1 MKRMFILVAVVLFLA
16 GSLFADEAILIDF
29 SVLEPDIMSNQDGE
43 PTQNSRTL
51 MDFANVAGGGF
62 TEDQLAVMKSS
73 LALPNWEVRL
83 SSSSRTVENI
93 GNSYVRRS
101 PSQQWGSVMG
111 VRVHYPLGP
120 NYAKAWIVPP
130 FEIPAFE
137 PQANVNEDG
146 TIEAVEGENGITG
159 PSRFESPAG
168 EDGKADPAQP
178 AYGVVKNVGT
188 IKSVEVNAYGL
199 NFPHGL
205 SVILIDSQGN
215 EKTYFMGYLNYEG
228 WKPLRWNNPQYISEV
243 RNRELRIYPLYPF
256 STPFVKFGGFILH
269 RDADHVGGDFISYFK
284 DVKIIYD
291 RAVAYPDRDID
302 DESIWH
308 IIYDRETQKKIFEM
322 EQFGKDQ
329 VLRYLE
335 EQKRAKEDAFTPT
348 PSGGDATN

>member
-1 MKRMFILVAVVLFLA
+1 MKRMFILVAVALFLT

-29 SVLEPDIMSNQDGE
+29 SVLDADIMAGQDGE

-73 LALPNWEVRL
+73 LVLPNWEVKL

-93 GNSYVRRS
+93 SNSFVRAA
-101 PSQQWGSVMG
+101 PSQQWGNVMG
-111 VRVHYPLGP
+111 VRVHFPLGP
-120 NYAKAWIVPP
+120 NYAKARIVPP

-137 PQANVNEDG
+137 PLVTVNDDG
-146 TIEAVEGENGITG
+146 TIDPPVEGQNGITG
-159 PSRFESPAG
+159 PSRFEAPTG
-168 EDGKADPAQP
+168 EDGRVDPTLP

-188 IKSVEVNAYGL
+188 IRNIEVNAYGL

-228 WKPLRWNNPQYISEV
+228 WRSLTWTNPQYITEV
-243 RNRELRIYPLYPF
+243 KNRELRIYPLYPF
-256 STPFVKFGGFILH
+256 STPFVKFGGFLLH
-269 RDADHVGGDFISYFK
+269 RDADHIGGDFITYFK

-291 RAVAYPDRDID
+291 RAVAYPERDID
-302 DESIWH
+302 DESVWN
-308 IIYDRETQKKIFEM
+308 IIYDRESAKRSTEM
-322 EQFGKDQ
+322 EQFGKNE

-335 EQKRAKEDAFTPT
+335 EQKRAQEDVFTPT
-348 PSGGDATN
+348 PVGGAE

>member
-16 GSLFADEAILIDF
+16 GSLFADEAIIIDF
-29 SVLEPDIMSNQDGE
+29 TVLEADIMSDQEGN

-62 TEDQLAVMKSS
+62 TEDQLAVMKTS
-73 LALPNWEVRL
+73 LAPPNWEVRL

-93 GNSYVRRS
+93 RDSFVRS
-101 PSQQWGSVMG
+101 SDSQQWGKVMG

-120 NYAKAWIVPP
+120 NYAKAWVVPP

-137 PQANVNEDG
+137 PMANVDADG
-146 TIEAVEGENGITG
+146 NIEPAGGDGIVG
-159 PSRFESPAG
+159 PSRFEAPSGA
-168 EDGKADPAQP
+168 DGKVDRAQP

-188 IKSVEVNAYGL
+188 LKSIEVNAYGL

-205 SVILIDSQGN
+205 SVILIDSQGVQR
-215 EKTYFMGYLNYEG
+215 TYFMGYLNYEG

-243 RNRELRIYPLYPF
+243 RNRELRIYPLYPYA
-256 STPFVKFGGFILH
+256 TPFIKFGGFILH
-269 RDADHVGGDFISYFK
+269 RDADAIGGDFISYFK

-291 RAVAYPDRDID
+291 RAVPDLDSRDIN
-302 DESIWH
+302 DEAMWH
-308 IIYDRETQKKIFEM
+308 IIYDRETEKKIFEM
-322 EQFGKDQ
+322 ERFGHNQ

-348 PSGGDATN
+348 PAN

>member
-29 SVLEPDIMSNQDGE
+29 SVLEADIMSDQDGYF
-43 PTQNSRTL
+43 TQHGRTL
-51 MDFANVAGGGF
+51 MNFADVAGAGF
-62 TEDQLAVMKSS
+62 TEDQLAVMRSS
-73 LALPNWEVRL
+73 LALPNWEVQL

-93 GNSYVRRS
+93 GYSYVRSS

-120 NYAKAWIVPP
+120 NYAKAWILPP

-137 PQANVNEDG
+137 PQANVTDDG
-146 TIEAVEGENGITG
+146 NIEQVEGENGITG
-159 PSRFESPAG
+159 PSRFEAPTG
-168 EDGKADPAQP
+168 DDGRVDPAQP

-188 IKSVEVNAYGL
+188 IKSIEVNAYGL

-228 WKPLRWNNPQYISEV
+228 WRPLRWTNPQYISEV

-256 STPFVKFGGFILH
+256 STPFVKFGGFLLQ
-269 RDADHVGGDFISYFK
+269 RDADHIGGDFVAYFK
-284 DVKIIYD
+284 DVKLIYD
-291 RAVAYPDRDID
+291 RAVANPERDID
-302 DESIWH
+302 DEAIWH
-308 IIYDRETQKKIFEM
+308 IIYDRETEKKTYEM
-322 EQFGKDQ
+322 EQFGKNQ

-335 EQKRAKEDAFTPT
+335 EQKRAKEDEFTPT
-348 PSGGDATN
+348 AVGN

>member
-1 MKRMFILVAVVLFLA
+1 MKRMFILVAIALFLA

-29 SVLEPDIMSNQDGE
+29 SVLEADIMSNQDGQL
-43 PTQNSRTL
+43 TQHSRTL

-62 TEDQLAVMKSS
+62 TEDQLAVMKTS

-83 SSSSRTVENI
+83 SSSSQTVENI
-93 GNSYVRRS
+93 GNSFVRVS
-101 PSQQWGSVMG
+101 PSRQWGSVMG
-111 VRVHYPLGP
+111 VRVHMPLGP
-120 NYAKAWIVPP
+120 NYVKAWVRPP

-137 PQANVNEDG
+137 PLANVDQDG
-146 TIEAVEGENGITG
+146 NIESVEGTNGITT

-168 EDGKADPAQP
+168 DDGRVDPAQP

-205 SVILIDSQGN
+205 SVLLIDSDGN
-215 EKTYFMGYLNYEG
+215 EKSYFMGYLNYEG

-256 STPFVKFGGFILH
+256 STPFIKFGGFVLS
-269 RDADHVGGDFISYFK
+269 RDADHVGGDFIAYFK

-291 RAVAYPDRDID
+291 RAVANPERDID
-302 DESIWH
+302 DEAVWN
-308 IIYDRETQKKIFEM
+308 IIYDRETQKKTFEM
-322 EQFGKDQ
+322 QRFGENQ

-335 EQKRAKEDAFTPT
+335 EQKRASEDAFTPT
-348 PSGGDATN
+348 PVNE